1 MPAPAVI
8 PAPVAYAKIV
18 AVKKLVVGNGDLG
31 ASSADRDF
39 RSLFFSLGG
48 GFGRD
53 FLGWPIRLLF
63 WFFWALPFPVF
74 GYNKKDWGE
83 RVFEKG
89 FGIWEDLFSLFPL
102 FLIFQV
108 NLILFPRG
116 FNYGRFTLKKLER
129 SMQA

>member
-48 GFGRD
+48 GFGGD
-53 FLGWPIRLLF
+53 FLGWLIWLLF
-63 WFFWALPFPVF
+63 WFFFGLCHFPFL
-74 GYNKKDWGE
+74 GTIKKIG
-83 RVFEKG
+83 EKG
-89 FGIWEDLFSLFPL
+89 FSL
-102 FLIFQV
+102 LIFQV
-108 NLILFPRG
+108 NLILFPKG
-116 FNYGRFTLKKLER
+116 INYGRFTLKKLER
-129 SMQA
+129 SMRA